1 MYGSSATTQ
10 LVKRRAR
17 RAARGRSPGPF
28 KYTGQL
34 LSRDRPRPR
43 PIAPGVWYSKT
54 VVLS

>member
-34 LSRDRPRPR
+34 LSRDRPRP
-43 PIAPGVWYSKT
+43 IAPGVWYSKT